1 MKQHVVRAILR
12 DIFQKTSHRIY
23 FSSHGILKTSDKIG
37 KISDKIVEKSEKA
50 VECSLFSKFENGKEE
65 IFSAYYR
72 HFFLEGEKTWP
83 FLSFGFNISIS
94 KI

>member
-65 IFSAYYR
+65 NFLRLVPSFFPRRRKNLAIFGPG
-72 HFFLEGEKTWP
+72 L
-83 FLSFGFNISIS
+83 
-94 KI
+94 